1 MITYEDIKPNV
12 KALLEFC
19 EYPAVQY
26 KVKFSI
32 LDVPYGDSELSLLRK
47 AFVKSDIVE
56 EMYQT
61 QDSYGGWGSFQS
73 KDYSVKAK
81 IPTSSVG
88 IERCLYI
95 GLTVE
100 DRDILFMAKEYLE
113 ELLLGTGHEKIGGKN
128 ERAVPWNRARV
139 CNLLE
144 AITPHSR
151 ICDETWRQWLFI
163 AGRAYEDGEYS
174 YERDQAAQ
182 HDVFLTR
189 ESRLVPMQ
197 SELLLKRREEIDVSL
212 ENAMLRHL
220 GRNACENGYF
230 WDKTPDTLPENFM
243 YERTRRWFKTFNYI
257 NQFRGS
263 ALYLKGAVDWIM
275 ENVREDGLWDW
286 GTQVKDPWGYFGY
299 FSCNRNYRHN
309 RVVDCTI
316 EILDFLKQYID
327 NNTEGRKS

>member
-1 MITYEDIKPNV
+1 MITYDELGRHA

-26 KVKFSI
+26 KVKFTV
-32 LDVPYGDSELSLLRK
+32 LGVPYEDKELSLLRK
-47 AFVKSDIVE
+47 AFLESDIVE

-61 QDSYGGWGSFQS
+61 QDVYGGWGRFQS

-81 IPTSSVG
+81 IPTFGVG

-100 DRDILFMAKEYLE
+100 DRDILFMAAEYLK
-113 ELLLGTGHEKIGGKN
+113 ELLLGTSHEKVREKN
-128 ERAVPWNRARV
+128 ERAVPWHKAKV

-144 AITPHSR
+144 AVIPNSPL
-151 ICDETWRQWLFI
+151 CDETWRQWLFI
-163 AGRAYEDGEYS
+163 AGRAYENGEYS
-174 YERDQAAQ
+174 YEKDRAAQ
-182 HDVFLTR
+182 HEVFLTR

-197 SELLLKRREEIDVSL
+197 SELLLKRRAEIPHSL
-212 ENAMLRHL
+212 EAAMLRHL
-220 GRNACENGYF
+220 GGYASENGHF
-230 WDKTPDTLPENFM
+230 WDKTPDRLPENFV
-243 YERTRRWFKTFNYI
+243 YNKTRRWFHTFHYI

-263 ALYLKGAVDWIM
+263 ALYLKDAVDWIM

-299 FSCNRNYRHN
+299 FSCNRNYKYN
-309 RVVDCTI
+309 RVVTARLRYWI
-316 EILDFLKQYID
+316 SSSII
-327 NNTEGRKS
+327 

>member
-1 MITYEDIKPNV
+1 MITYKDLEV
-12 KALLEFC
+12 HAKALLEFC
-19 EYPAVQY
+19 QYPAVKY

-32 LDVPYGDSELSLLRK
+32 LNVPYEDGELSLLRK
-47 AFVKSDIVE
+47 DFLKSDIVE

-61 QDSYGGWGSFQS
+61 QDSHGGWGLFQS

-100 DRDILFMAKEYLE
+100 DRDILFMAEEYLK
-113 ELLLGTGHEKIGGKN
+113 ELLLGTSHEKIREKN
-128 ERAVPWNRARV
+128 ERAVPWHRARV

-144 AITPHSR
+144 AITPNSP

-174 YERDQAAQ
+174 YERDKAAQ
-182 HDVFLTR
+182 HEVFLTR

-197 SELLLKRREEIDVSL
+197 SELLLKRREEIKVSL
-212 ENAMLRHL
+212 EEAMLRHL
-220 GRNACENGYF
+220 GGHACENGYF
-230 WDKTPDTLPENFM
+230 WDKTPKSLPEQFR
-243 YERTRRWFKTFNYI
+243 YDKTRRWFKTFNYI

-263 ALYLKGAVDWIM
+263 AIYLKGAVDWIM
-275 ENVREDGLWDW
+275 ENAREDGLWDW
-286 GTQVKDPWGYFGY
+286 GTQFKDPWGYFGY
-299 FSCNRNYRHN
+299 FSCNRNYKHN

-316 EILDFLKQYID
+316 EILDFLKCYID
-327 NNTEGRKS
+327 NNTAAHA